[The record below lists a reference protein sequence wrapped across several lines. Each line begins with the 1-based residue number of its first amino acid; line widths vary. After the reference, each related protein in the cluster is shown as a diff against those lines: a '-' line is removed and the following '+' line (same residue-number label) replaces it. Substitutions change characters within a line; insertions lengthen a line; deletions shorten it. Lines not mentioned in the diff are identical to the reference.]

1 MAAKDLYE
9 KDFYKILGLGKS
21 ASGDEIKKKYRS
33 LARELH
39 PDKTKGDAAM
49 EEKFK
54 AVSEAYDILS
64 DGKKRA
70 EYDQARDMFE
80 RGGFRAP
87 QGGQNFQGGDFS
99 DIFGGGNPQDIF
111 ANLFGGGGRRGPR
124 KGQDLQTEATITF
137 KEAAF
142 GTTLELRLS
151 ADGGPSQTIS
161 ARVPAGV
168 NDGAKI
174 RVKGKGSKGD
184 AGPGDLFIMLHV
196 KPHAIFSRKGENI
209 AITVPVTFTEAAL
222 GADIKVPTLTGEEVT
237 LRLSPGT
244 SNGRVLRVKG
254 RGISKGATT
263 GDLLVTVEVQVPSQL
278 DEIATEALK
287 KYAEATS
294 EIDVRAELKPEEKV
308 AAIRELT
315 RQGKRVAMVGDGVN
329 DAPSLAVAY
338 IGVAMGARGSDAA
351 LEQADVVLMH
361 DRLENFLA
369 AFRLSQRAQRIIR
382 QNLVLS
388 LGTVAVLV
396 VMALLGKIPLTLG
409 VIGHEGST
417 VVVVMNSLRLL
428 FGKNEV
434 FKSKPS

>member
-9 KDFYKILGLGKS
+9 KDFYKILGVGKS
-21 ASGDEIKKKYRS
+21 ASADEIKKKYRS

-39 PDKTKGDAAM
+39 PDKTKGDTAM

-70 EYDQARDMFE
+70 EYDQARDMYE

-87 QGGQNFQGGDFS
+87 QGGQNFEGGDFS

-151 ADGGPSQTIS
+151 ADGGPSQNIS

-174 RVKGKGSKGD
+174 RVKGKGSKGE
-184 AGPGDLFIMLHV
+184 AGPGDLFILLHV
-196 KPHAIFSRKGENI
+196 KPHALFSRKGENI
-209 AITVPVTFTEAAL
+209 ALTVPVTFTEAAL
-222 GADIKVPTLTGEEVT
+222 GGDIKVPTLAGDEVT
-237 LRLSPGT
+237 LRIAPGT

-254 RGISKGATT
+254 RGITKGTNV
-263 GDLLVTVEVQVPSQL
+263 GDLLVTIEVQVPQRVEGAAL
-278 DEIATEALK
+278 EALK
-287 KYAEATS
+287 KYAEATADQ
-294 EIDVRAELKPEEKV
+294 EVRKEFNTK
-308 AAIRELT
+308 
-315 RQGKRVAMVGDGVN
+315 
-329 DAPSLAVAY
+329 
-338 IGVAMGARGSDAA
+338 A
-351 LEQADVVLMH
+351 LQ
-361 DRLENFLA
+361 
-369 AFRLSQRAQRIIR
+369 
-382 QNLVLS
+382 
-388 LGTVAVLV
+388 
-396 VMALLGKIPLTLG
+396 
-409 VIGHEGST
+409 
-417 VVVVMNSLRLL
+417 
-428 FGKNEV
+428 
-434 FKSKPS
+434 

>member
-9 KDFYKILGLGKS
+9 KDFYKILGVGKS
-21 ASGDEIKKKYRS
+21 ASADEIKKKYRS

-39 PDKTKGDAAM
+39 PDKTKGDTAM

-151 ADGGPSQTIS
+151 ADGGPSQNIS

-174 RVKGKGSKGD
+174 RVKGKGSKGE
-184 AGPGDLFIMLHV
+184 AGPGDLFILLHV
-196 KPHAIFSRKGENI
+196 KPHAVFSRKGENI
-209 AITVPVTFTEAAL
+209 AITVPVTFTEATL
-222 GADIKVPTLTGEEVT
+222 GGDIKVPTLAGDEVT
-237 LRLSPGT
+237 LRIAPGT

-254 RGISKGATT
+254 RGITRGTT
-263 GDLLVTVEVQVPSQL
+263 VGDLLVTIEVQVPQRVEGEAL
-278 DEIATEALK
+278 EALK
-287 KYAEATS
+287 KYAEATADQ
-294 EIDVRAELKPEEKV
+294 EVRKDFNTK
-308 AAIRELT
+308 
-315 RQGKRVAMVGDGVN
+315 
-329 DAPSLAVAY
+329 
-338 IGVAMGARGSDAA
+338 A
-351 LEQADVVLMH
+351 LQ
-361 DRLENFLA
+361 
-369 AFRLSQRAQRIIR
+369 
-382 QNLVLS
+382 
-388 LGTVAVLV
+388 
-396 VMALLGKIPLTLG
+396 
-409 VIGHEGST
+409 
-417 VVVVMNSLRLL
+417 
-428 FGKNEV
+428 
-434 FKSKPS
+434 

>member
-1 MAAKDLYE
+1 VAAKDLYE
-9 KDFYKILGLGKS
+9 KDFYKILGVGKS
-21 ASGDEIKKKYRS
+21 ASSDEIKKKYRS

-70 EYDQARDMFE
+70 EYDQAREMFE

-174 RVKGKGSKGD
+174 RVKGKGSKGE
-184 AGPGDLFIMLHV
+184 AGPGDLFILLHV
-196 KPHAIFSRKGENI
+196 KPHAVFSRKGENI
-209 AITVPVTFTEAAL
+209 AITVPVTFAEATL
-222 GADIKVPTLTGEEVT
+222 GGDIKVPTLTGDEVT
-237 LRLSPGT
+237 LRIAPGT

-254 RGISKGATT
+254 RGITKGANV
-263 GDLLVTVEVQVPSQL
+263 GDLLVTIEVQVPQRVEGAAL
-278 DEIATEALK
+278 DALK
-287 KYAEATS
+287 KYAEATADQ
-294 EIDVRAELKPEEKV
+294 DVRKEFNTK
-308 AAIRELT
+308 
-315 RQGKRVAMVGDGVN
+315 
-329 DAPSLAVAY
+329 
-338 IGVAMGARGSDAA
+338 
-351 LEQADVVLMH
+351 
-361 DRLENFLA
+361 
-369 AFRLSQRAQRIIR
+369 AQ
-382 QNLVLS
+382 L
-388 LGTVAVLV
+388 
-396 VMALLGKIPLTLG
+396 
-409 VIGHEGST
+409 
-417 VVVVMNSLRLL
+417 
-428 FGKNEV
+428 
-434 FKSKPS
+434 

>member
-9 KDFYKILGLGKS
+9 KDFYKILGIGKS

-39 PDKTKGDAAM
+39 PDKTKGDSAL

-80 RGGFRAP
+80 RSGMRAP

-168 NDGAKI
+168 KDGAKI
-174 RVKGKGSKGD
+174 RVKGKGSRGE
-184 AGPGDLFIMLHV
+184 AGPGDLFILLHV
-196 KPHAIFSRKGENI
+196 KPHAVFSRKGENI
-209 AITVPVTFTEAAL
+209 ALTVPVTFTEAAL
-222 GADIKVPTLTGEEVT
+222 GGYIKVPTLTGDEVT
-237 LRLSPGT
+237 LRIAPGT

-254 RGISKGATT
+254 RGITKGATV
-263 GDLLVTVEVQVPSQL
+263 GDLLVTIEVQVPQRVEGEAL
-278 DEIATEALK
+278 DALK
-287 KYAEATS
+287 KYAEATADQ
-294 EIDVRAELKPEEKV
+294 EVRKEFNTK
-308 AAIRELT
+308 
-315 RQGKRVAMVGDGVN
+315 
-329 DAPSLAVAY
+329 
-338 IGVAMGARGSDAA
+338 A
-351 LEQADVVLMH
+351 LQ
-361 DRLENFLA
+361 
-369 AFRLSQRAQRIIR
+369 
-382 QNLVLS
+382 
-388 LGTVAVLV
+388 
-396 VMALLGKIPLTLG
+396 
-409 VIGHEGST
+409 
-417 VVVVMNSLRLL
+417 
-428 FGKNEV
+428 
-434 FKSKPS
+434 

>member
-1 MAAKDLYE
+1 
-9 KDFYKILGLGKS
+9 
-21 ASGDEIKKKYRS
+21 
-33 LARELH
+33 
-39 PDKTKGDAAM
+39 M

-174 RVKGKGSKGD
+174 RVKGKGSKGE
-184 AGPGDLFIMLHV
+184 AGPGDLFILLHV
-196 KPHAIFSRKGENI
+196 KPHAVFSRKGENI
-209 AITVPVTFTEAAL
+209 ALTVPVTFTEAAL
-222 GADIKVPTLTGEEVT
+222 GGDIKVPTLTGDEVT
-237 LRLSPGT
+237 LRIAPGT

-254 RGISKGATT
+254 RGITKGATV
-263 GDLLVTVEVQVPSQL
+263 GDLLVTIEVQVPQRVEGEAL
-278 DEIATEALK
+278 DALK
-287 KYAEATS
+287 KYAEATADQ
-294 EIDVRAELKPEEKV
+294 EVRKEFNTK
-308 AAIRELT
+308 
-315 RQGKRVAMVGDGVN
+315 
-329 DAPSLAVAY
+329 
-338 IGVAMGARGSDAA
+338 A
-351 LEQADVVLMH
+351 LQ
-361 DRLENFLA
+361 
-369 AFRLSQRAQRIIR
+369 
-382 QNLVLS
+382 
-388 LGTVAVLV
+388 
-396 VMALLGKIPLTLG
+396 
-409 VIGHEGST
+409 
-417 VVVVMNSLRLL
+417 
-428 FGKNEV
+428 
-434 FKSKPS
+434 